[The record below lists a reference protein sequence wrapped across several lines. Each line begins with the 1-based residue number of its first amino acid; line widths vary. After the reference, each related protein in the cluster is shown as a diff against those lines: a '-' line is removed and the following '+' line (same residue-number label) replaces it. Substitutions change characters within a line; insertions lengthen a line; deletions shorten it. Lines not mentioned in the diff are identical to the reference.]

1 MHDNIEEIKQKIK
14 KLEEQLKRAN
24 SILSLLSGP
33 VDEEEIKEQL
43 FKNRIKLATLYK
55 NGQHYNEAF
64 DLLIIIYK
72 ARNLD
77 SEAAVSYIEVL
88 EGLVEC
94 TKALNKKEE
103 CKKYLCELLI
113 RLSSTTQTKY
123 KEQIIKYLEEY
134 ESQLSAQETIDL
146 IDLILKNLNSV
157 SWTGSKVYSYAMN
170 LKIKILSQLKQ
181 FEECYTCLNLLAE
194 HQSTRNNRININNDA
209 LIAHLNAYS
218 LACIKGYSIK
228 EFSQKLINSYYQKMS
243 NGEEFFFEPEVT
255 ENKMQLIKIAFLFN
269 HLEVL
274 PPSWFPPYKVKK
286 PQAELLREGISEV
299 STGQSHLQPLSYAPE
314 EEIQPPLEPEP
325 VPEYIKIREKITL
338 AWDKHGVAGYT
349 DETQYIVEQLFIP
362 RSLSPKQL
370 EETDLK
376 LPRGGILYGPPGTG
390 KTLIARTI
398 ANDFIGKENVTVING
413 PALISKYV
421 GQSAE
426 NLRRILDEA
435 KKKPGVTHVV
445 IIDEMD
451 ALVCSR
457 DSSGDD
463 LNRQIKAD
471 LTTTLLT
478 YLDGVD
484 AIENLMIIGLTNYF
498 ERLDEALIRPGR
510 LDVHINIGLPN
521 YKDRL
526 AILSLYL
533 CPLQK
538 KNKVQASLDI
548 EMLAQKS
555 EGLSGAGIKAF
566 IDSAMKRFGIS
577 QLVSFDNGKYKIED
591 SSQIIP
597 LNDAQFL
604 CCLDDALKNNR
615 RKKTEQELLQ
625 SRVFC
630 PWNDSLQKNM
640 SDLLEKE
647 SNFAYLSPMIVN
659 VTGKQGTGT
668 TTCALNL
675 FPEQP
680 DKIVYMKAGE
690 LVNLPPKDQE
700 KYIDD
705 RFYKALNQEQGV
717 LIIDNI
723 EDITSCHFNPR
734 IYLRDKLKM
743 PLDEGETLRV
753 VMVSK
758 NVESVQQLFNGQ
770 IACDETIRMPA
781 TIQKPEISTLI
792 KALKLEIDIR
802 ETPVK
807 LTARLTISELKNY
820 LLTFCNRYQSVERT
834 LEGFLNYVNSPF
846 PALKSASNVHR
857 IFNKNQTPRPVSLSD
872 KDNSSST
879 PSNGIAI
886 SNE

>member
-33 VDEEEIKEQL
+33 VDEEDIKEKL
-43 FKNRIKLATLYK
+43 FKNRMVLATLYK
-55 NGQHYNEAF
+55 TCHQYNEAF
-64 DLLIIIYK
+64 ALLDIVYDDLE
-72 ARNLD
+72 LD
-77 SEAAVSYIEVL
+77 SDTASSQYIDVL

-94 TKALNKKEE
+94 TKALNKKVE
-103 CKKYLCELLI
+103 CTTYLSELFL
-113 RLSSTTQTKY
+113 RLSSTPQTKY
-123 KEQIIKYLEEY
+123 KEQIIKYLKVY
-134 ESQLSAQETIDL
+134 KTQLSAQETIDL
-146 IDLILKNLNSV
+146 IDLVLQNLDSI

-170 LKIKILSQLKQ
+170 LKIKILSQLKR
-181 FEECYTCLNLLAE
+181 FEECYTCLNILAE

-243 NGEEFFFEPEVT
+243 SGEEVFFEPEVT
-255 ENKMQLIKIAFLFN
+255 ENKLHLIKIAFLFN
-269 HLEVL
+269 HLKVV
-274 PPSWFPPYKVKK
+274 PPSWFPPYKIQK
-286 PQAELLREGISEV
+286 PQAQFLTERISQM
-299 STGQSHLQPLSYAPE
+299 STDQTQLQPLSHALE
-314 EEIQPPLEPEP
+314 EEVQPIQEPAP

-338 AWDKHGVAGYT
+338 AWDKHGVAGYSN
-349 DETQYIVEQLFIP
+349 ETQSIVEQLFIP

-370 EETDLK
+370 EDTDLK

-426 NLRRILDEA
+426 NLRSILDEA

-457 DSSGDD
+457 DSSGEN
-463 LNRQIKAD
+463 LNKQIKAD

-526 AILSLYL
+526 AILRLYL

-548 EMLAQKS
+548 EMLAKKS

-566 IDSAMKRFGIS
+566 IDSTMKQFGVS

-604 CCLDDALKNNR
+604 FCLDDALKKNR

-630 PWNDSLQKNM
+630 PWNDSLKKNL
-640 SDLLEKE
+640 SALLEKE
-647 SNFAYLSPMIVN
+647 SNFAYLNPMIVN

-668 TTCALNL
+668 TSCALNL

-690 LVNLPPKDQE
+690 LVNLSPKDQE

-705 RFYKALNQEQGV
+705 CFYKALNEEPGV

-734 IYLRDKLKM
+734 IYLREKLKM
-743 PLDEGETLRV
+743 PLDEGETLKV

-758 NVESVQQLFNGQ
+758 NEESVQQLFNGQ
-770 IACDETIRMPA
+770 IVCDETIRMPA
-781 TIQKPEISTLI
+781 IIKKAEISTLI
-792 KALKLEIDIR
+792 KSLKLDIDIR
-802 ETPVK
+802 ETHVE
-807 LTARLTISELKNY
+807 LTARLTIKELKNH

-834 LEGFLNYVNSPF
+834 LEGFLNYVNSPLF
-846 PALKSASNVHR
+846 ALKSASNVHR
-857 IFNKNQTPRPVSLSD
+857 IFNKNQTPRPANLSH
-872 KDNSSST
+872 KDDCQSAPST
-879 PSNGIAI
+879 GVVIL
-886 SNE
+886 E